1 MKMDLIKDSKLQ
13 KNGKILLCG
22 DAEAS
27 LNFSESKAEIAFSDN
42 SGSSR

>member
-22 DAEAS
+22 DAEGS
-27 LNFSESKAEIAFSDN
+27 MNFSESKAEIPLSDN